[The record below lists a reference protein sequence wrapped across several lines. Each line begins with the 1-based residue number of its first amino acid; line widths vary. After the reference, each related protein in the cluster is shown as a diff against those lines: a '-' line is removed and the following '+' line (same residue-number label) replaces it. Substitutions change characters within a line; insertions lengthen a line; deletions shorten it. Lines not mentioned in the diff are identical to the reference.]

1 MQKGKRKVGR
11 SVTVV
16 GVWTNREKKSF
27 FFFFFKIGGRKV

>member
-1 MQKGKRKVGR
+1 MQKGKRNVGR

-27 FFFFFKIGGRKV
+27 FFFLKIGGRKV